1 MKELNVLLVCGSG
14 ASSGFMAANMRK
26 AAKSLGYEMKIIAR
40 SESDIESYIDEI
52 DALMIGPHLKY
63 LADDLNSRINGKNV
77 KIILMKPDYYAV
89 LDGQKAVEHLLSAYA
104 E

>member
-1 MKELNVLLVCGSG
+1 
-14 ASSGFMAANMRK
+14 
-26 AAKSLGYEMKIIAR
+26 MKIIAR

-63 LADDLNSRINGKNV
+63 LADDLTSRIDGKNV
-77 KIILMKPDYYAV
+77 KIILMKPDYYAI
-89 LDGQKAVEHLLSAYA
+89 LDGQKAIEHLLSFYA